1 MHAKKISDTCRGVVI
16 NVLFSVFFVLVI
28 SAAVILFPKI
38 ANHQLFNFNP
48 NKAISLGIHVSET
61 LENQSRSA
69 LLEVSKE
76 VDHDGVTFDVI
87 QLDEVLA
94 SEGEYIDLEH
104 QYLAYSFYI
113 HNTGSQAISI
123 QHGIRFIGAY
133 DWMVDAVKILVIEDQ
148 SDMNLYQKN
157 IGTYEHLDTI
167 ETKLF
172 QTDNIVFSSVF
183 NEFQPETFKSYRV
196 IVWLE
201 NFDEDLLDDN
211 KVYQLK
217 MDFWFQ
223 IEFIEEEL
231 SRNHILLASS
241 DEKLWIAV
249 GTKCNVH
256 IEINYMKQNQQ
267 S

>member
-1 MHAKKISDTCRGVVI
+1 MHAKKISDTRHVWVT
-16 NVLFSVFFVLVI
+16 NVLFSVFLVLVI

-38 ANHQLFNFNP
+38 ANHQMFNLNP
-48 NKAISLGIHVSET
+48 DKAISLGIYVSET

-69 LLEVSKE
+69 LLEVSKD

-167 ETKLF
+167 ESKLF
-172 QTDNIVFSSVF
+172 QTNNMIFSNVF
-183 NEFQPETFKSYRV
+183 NEFQPGSFKSYRV

-201 NFDEDLLDDN
+201 NFDEDVLDEN
-211 KVYQLK
+211 KVYRLN

-223 IEFIEEEL
+223 IDLMEEEL
-231 SRNHILLASS
+231 SQNQIRLTSS

-256 IEINYMKQNQQ
+256 LEINYMKQNQQ